1 MLELPNYSSQLMQQL
16 WALRNGKHFCDCTV
30 LVGDSPHRAHK
41 LVLAASSML
50 FRSLL
55 AISDT
60 ISIDTAVVSSQEF
73 SCLLNMVYTG
83 KLPLGKHNVSRI
95 IAAADNLQM
104 FDVAIGFKKV
114 LSTIVNPQPSLP
126 DGTDQSSSQDEMK
139 MDCSDSST
147 TPKDLPNYELPSE
160 TKSPSEKLLLIKK
173 NKEEDQKDPGQRVV
187 SDPILETGFGE
198 TLKKDTEDEASLE
211 QHHDAVLKVLE
222 HFPVISELLNKLP
235 NIQELLSQ
243 AAESLDKQDNQV
255 VITCCEKADTYK
267 VVEVL
272 LSHVEKG
279 VLSEASFIRLLKAV
293 HLNTPLLPT
302 QLQSLLQ
309 QLENDTAQTAAP
321 NQLKDSNQ
329 RSSEAED
336 TKEEDR
342 REEDTKEDTKEEN
355 SITEDSDDYEVKEKP
370 SSASSRNSSTSKKF
384 TCRTCKRTFDYKCRL
399 KAHMKRCFKSKR
411 PQYQCPQCPEKLST
425 NQALMHHQIQVH
437 KFPIKKKVE
446 CELCGRKFAHPSGM
460 IYHMRSEHF
469 EEKPFSCKECGTK
482 FAAKSSLK
490 NHMRLHT
497 GEKPYS
503 CKECEMSF
511 AVAAGLAYHI
521 KKKHAQGKMYA
532 CQYCKAAFAQSI
544 ELTRHV
550 RTHTG
555 DRPYVCRE
563 CGKGYCQAKGLTDH
577 LQTAH
582 NSGEQHD
589 CQKCCLSFTS
599 LTEHQ
604 QHIQEVHPSEFHQ
617 CPECEKVFPTVSLLN
632 KHKSTHFGSKL
643 FSCDL
648 CNKSYQQ
655 LSGLWYHNRTTHPEL
670 FSNHTRQLKALVQC
684 NICFKFFP
692 NDESLAQHQ
701 AIEHEGSS
709 GSALRCPFCPAA
721 FAGQEWMQ
729 EHIST
734 HHAEQ
739 SETMCLPCL
748 ELYATAQELQDH
760 MLTVH
765 MKDQERQAEQ
775 EEEAPTMEV
784 PAEAKPVTREEAEQM
799 REAECLQEAEA
810 TTAAD
815 LVRSQGQSHLESAE
829 QVFVALADGQGSSV
843 VEVSM
848 FDLLNNSVTFICE
861 EGRPGTSTQT

>member
-1 MLELPNYSSQLMQQL
+1 LELFKCLFINIKYSFSLLMQQL

-187 SDPILETGFGE
+187 SGQTFITTEVRVNKHGMNVMPHICSPLTFINEILVSAMVRPH
-198 TLKKDTEDEASLE
+198 LPACS
-211 QHHDAVLKVLE
+211 
-222 HFPVISELLNKLP
+222 HFIP
-235 NIQELLSQ
+235 
-243 AAESLDKQDNQV
+243 
-255 VITCCEKADTYK
+255 
-267 VVEVL
+267 
-272 LSHVEKG
+272 
-279 VLSEASFIRLLKAV
+279 
-293 HLNTPLLPT
+293 
-302 QLQSLLQ
+302 
-309 QLENDTAQTAAP
+309 
-321 NQLKDSNQ
+321 
-329 RSSEAED
+329 
-336 TKEEDR
+336 
-342 REEDTKEDTKEEN
+342 
-355 SITEDSDDYEVKEKP
+355 
-370 SSASSRNSSTSKKF
+370 
-384 TCRTCKRTFDYKCRL
+384 
-399 KAHMKRCFKSKR
+399 
-411 PQYQCPQCPEKLST
+411 
-425 NQALMHHQIQVH
+425 
-437 KFPIKKKVE
+437 
-446 CELCGRKFAHPSGM
+446 GM

-521 KKKHAQGKMYA
+521 KKKHAQGKHTCTSLFEVLEAKISSNPEPMYA

-582 NSGEQHD
+582 
-589 CQKCCLSFTS
+589 T
-599 LTEHQ
+599 
-604 QHIQEVHPSEFHQ
+604 
-617 CPECEKVFPTVSLLN
+617 
-632 KHKSTHFGSKL
+632 
-643 FSCDL
+643 
-648 CNKSYQQ
+648 
-655 LSGLWYHNRTTHPEL
+655 
-670 FSNHTRQLKALVQC
+670 
-684 NICFKFFP
+684 
-692 NDESLAQHQ
+692 
-701 AIEHEGSS
+701 
-709 GSALRCPFCPAA
+709 
-721 FAGQEWMQ
+721 
-729 EHIST
+729 
-734 HHAEQ
+734 
-739 SETMCLPCL
+739 
-748 ELYATAQELQDH
+748 
-760 MLTVH
+760 
-765 MKDQERQAEQ
+765 
-775 EEEAPTMEV
+775 
-784 PAEAKPVTREEAEQM
+784 EAKPVTREEAEQM